1 MTYNPKLI
9 REEKDL
15 FNFIKNNFIPD
26 LIPTELRK
34 RYDCFS
40 EFYQMDIELK
50 CRRKH
55 YSKLLIEKPKYNALM
70 NRCKAYCTTPVYI
83 NSTPKGVWAFYIQ
96 DHDIVWEKKSLP
108 INTDFGNNSK
118 IIKEVGYLDI
128 KNGIDLLLLFSGE
141 NHL

>member
-55 YSKLLIEKPKYNALM
+55 YSKLLIEKPKYPGWLNTWAMSATAAMSTLTAIVY
-70 NRCKAYCTTPVYI
+70 CKPATM
-83 NSTPKGVWAFYIQ
+83 A
-96 DHDIVWEKKSLP
+96 
-108 INTDFGNNSK
+108 
-118 IIKEVGYLDI
+118 
-128 KNGIDLLLLFSGE
+128 
-141 NHL
+141 